1 MIETKLNVGYLV
13 THKKNECFGCEACID
28 VCSHRAITMKED
40 DEGFRYP
47 EIDTEKCVNCGLCQR
62 TCPAQSLPEKNP
74 ANPLVFGGHI
84 KDQNI
89 LNKSTSGGIFSA
101 LAETWCKDGNYVIFG
116 AYADRLEIHH
126 TYITDIKEIGKFRKS
141 KYNQSHVNNS
151 YQEAKKFL
159 KDGKRV
165 LFSGTPCQIAGLK
178 KVLGRLFESE
188 NLLTIEVVCEG
199 FPSPIFLRK
208 YVGKLEKKYSDKVIS
223 LDYRFKNDKKWDFQC
238 MDIGFKSGRH
248 HVKDR
253 WFLPFWVFWARR
265 LMSRPSCET
274 CPLRTPERIADIT
287 LGDLWGVQKY
297 CPELYN
303 DNKGATLTVCNSDKG
318 KLWFIK
324 TKEILDGHELEFNDA
339 LKFQRPMRVIVPASS
354 DRNKFMEDLKILDY
368 DTLCKKW
375 NGKEPLKILF
385 KKYVWGSN
393 SQVVARFKLNQKIK
407 NLFSK

>member
-1 MIETKLNVGYLV
+1 M
-13 THKKNECFGCEACID
+13 
-28 VCSHRAITMKED
+28 
-40 DEGFRYP
+40 
-47 EIDTEKCVNCGLCQR
+47 
-62 TCPAQSLPEKNP
+62 
-74 ANPLVFGGHI
+74 
-84 KDQNI
+84 
-89 LNKSTSGGIFSA
+89 
-101 LAETWCKDGNYVIFG
+101 
-116 AYADRLEIHH
+116 
-126 TYITDIKEIGKFRKS
+126 
-141 KYNQSHVNNS
+141 
-151 YQEAKKFL
+151 
-159 KDGKRV
+159 
-165 LFSGTPCQIAGLK
+165 
-178 KVLGRLFESE
+178 
-188 NLLTIEVVCEG
+188 
-199 FPSPIFLRK
+199 
-208 YVGKLEKKYSDKVIS
+208 GKLEKKYSDKVIS